1 MKLAGKRLIVTG
13 ASQGF
18 GLAVAKAFLA
28 EGARVAVCSRTAAD
42 MATAKAEL
50 DALAG
55 DPDRVLARTCDVTDE
70 GQLAALV
77 AATKDA
83 FGGLDGILCNA
94 GVYGPM
100 GPIEDVDW
108 QAWSRAIDIN
118 LKGVVLSC
126 RAVLPTFKAA
136 GKGKILIMSGGGA
149 TSPMPYLTAY
159 AASKAGVVRFAESL
173 SRETARAGIQ
183 VNCIAPGALDTRM
196 LDQVIEAGPEL
207 VGADF
212 YEKMRDIKAKGA
224 TPLETGAT
232 LCVYLASDASGPLT
246 GKIISAVWD
255 PWREFADREADLVG
269 TDIFTLRR
277 IIPRDRGKDWG

>member
-1 MKLAGKRLIVTG
+1 MKLQGKRFIVTG

-18 GLAVAKAFLA
+18 GLAAAKAFLV
-28 EGARVAVCSRTAAD
+28 EGACVAVCSRTVAD
-42 MATAKAEL
+42 IEMAKAEL
-50 DALAG
+50 TDLAG
-55 DPDRVLARTCDVTDE
+55 EVGRVLAMPCDVTDS

-77 AATKDA
+77 EATLSA

-100 GPIEDVDW
+100 GPLEDLDW
-108 QAWSRAIDIN
+108 SAWSQAIDIN

-126 RAVLPTFKAA
+126 RAVLPTLKAA
-136 GKGKILIMSGGGA
+136 GQGKILIMSGGGA

-173 SRETARAGIQ
+173 SKETAQFGVQI
-183 VNCIAPGALDTRM
+183 NCIAPGALDTRM
-196 LDQVIEAGPEL
+196 LDQVINAGPEL
-207 VGADF
+207 VGEDF
-212 YEKMRDIKAKGA
+212 YEKMLAIKAKGA
-224 TPLETGAT
+224 TPLETGAM
-232 LCVYLASDASGPLT
+232 LCVYLASDDSGPLT

-255 PWREFADREADLVG
+255 PWREFSDHETDLTG

-277 IIPRDRGKDWG
+277 IIPRDRGRNWG